1 MMTSLKPRLQ
11 ANYSRIKQRV
21 FVLLGAW
28 LMVGVCIYYPHLSAQ
43 EVEDQVS
50 EIVSDLTEERIEQ
63 VMEDLLADIE
73 SRITEDSLRIQTDHW
88 LVMAEADVFAELEEE
103 GYLFETVSELEGLGF
118 LLAEVAAPASFDL
131 SATREGIYDVIGG
144 KSADVDLN
152 HLYTAGI
159 PNEMGEPAGLVGVAP
174 RELLSTPTDLSDLN
188 LRIGIIDSSVDRT
201 HSTFASASITTKR
214 FVDNERPPNQ
224 HGTAIVSIIV
234 GADPLALGLAPKAEI
249 FAAEVFDQNEEQ
261 GEFASTVSLIKALNW
276 LVTAE
281 VSVINISLAGPPNR
295 LLETALNRVRQKG
308 ILAVA
313 AAGNGGP
320 MAQPMY
326 PAAYPEVVAVTAT
339 DERGRA
345 FRLANRGE
353 YVDIAAPGVNIRHAR
368 AGGGFIASSG
378 TSYAVPFVTVAAARL
393 MQSASEPAAML
404 DRLYASA
411 LDIGAPGRDQIYG
424 YGQLRF

>member
-1 MMTSLKPRLQ
+1 MPLVALFMVAACGYCLSL
-11 ANYSRIKQRV
+11 
-21 FVLLGAW
+21 G
-28 LMVGVCIYYPHLSAQ
+28 AQ

-50 EIVSDLTEERIEQ
+50 EIVSELTEERIEQ

-73 SRITEDSLRIQTDHW
+73 SRISEDSLRIQTDRW

-144 KSADVDLN
+144 KRADVDLN

-159 PNEMGEPAGLVGVAP
+159 PNEIGELSELAGMAP
-174 RELLSTPTDLSDLN
+174 RELLPTPTDLSDLN
-188 LRIGIIDSSVDRT
+188 LRIGIIDSSVDRD
-201 HSTFASASITTKR
+201 HSTFAGASITTKR

-320 MAQPMY
+320 MAKPMY

-339 DERGRA
+339 DSRGRA

-353 YVDIAAPGVNIRHAR
+353 YVDIAAPGVNVRHAR

-393 MQSASEPAAML
+393 MQSTSEPAAML
-404 DRLYASA
+404 DQLYASA

>member
-1 MMTSLKPRLQ
+1 MSSMKRFLQ
-11 ANYSRIKQRV
+11 ANYSPLLRWVGARLVALI
-21 FVLLGAW
+21 VLIAGGVCLGA
-28 LMVGVCIYYPHLSAQ
+28 SAQ

-63 VMEDLLADIE
+63 AMEDLLADIE
-73 SRITEDSLRIQTDHW
+73 SRISEDSLRIRTDHW
-88 LVMAEADVFAELEEE
+88 LVMAEPDVFADLEAE

-144 KSADVDLN
+144 KRADIDLN

-159 PNEMGEPAGLVGVAP
+159 PETTEGESGLVGTPP
-174 RELLSTPTDLSDLN
+174 RDLLPTPSDLSDLN
-188 LRIGIIDSSVDRT
+188 LRIGIIDSSVDRS
-201 HSTFASASITTKR
+201 HSTFAHASITSKR
-214 FVDNERPPNQ
+214 FVENESPPNL

-234 GADPLALGLAPKAEI
+234 GSDPLALGLAPKAEI
-249 FAAEVFDQNEEQ
+249 FAAEVFDETEEQ
-261 GEFASTVSLIKALNW
+261 GQFASTVSLIKALNW
-276 LVTAE
+276 LVTAG

-295 LLETALNRVRQKG
+295 LLETALSRVRQKG

-339 DERGRA
+339 DNRGRA

-368 AGGGFIASSG
+368 PGGGFIASSG

-393 MQSASEPAAML
+393 MQSTTEPTAML
-404 DRLYASA
+404 DRLYTSA